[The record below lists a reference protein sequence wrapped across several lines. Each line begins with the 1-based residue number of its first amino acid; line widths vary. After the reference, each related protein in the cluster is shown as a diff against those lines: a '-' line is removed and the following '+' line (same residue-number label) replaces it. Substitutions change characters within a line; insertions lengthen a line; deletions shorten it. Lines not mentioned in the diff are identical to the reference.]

1 MDKSTNQTTDNS
13 PTQQAYSELEN
24 AYLHFNDRLFN
35 GELPHCLMVLQRRVK
50 TMGYVSINRWINR
63 DGAKVHELAINPEY
77 FLGSSIEEVFQTMV
91 HEQCHVWQH
100 TFGNP
105 GRRGYHNREW
115 SKKMESIGLIP
126 SNTGW
131 PGGKRTGEE
140 MDDFIL
146 SGGAFHQAAKE
157 LLADGFWLTWVD
169 RMTANT
175 TVRPLKVFTEAQIAN
190 AEKDE
195 GDESFTPPSITYSD
209 ETTLRSDE
217 CLNSAEDEA
226 GHEIPS
232 EVVTGNFTHNDTV
245 VLLPLAAKIKKPP
258 TRIKYRCDCNN
269 QVWGKPNLQI
279 ICGECALPFV
289 SVDPE

>member
-1 MDKSTNQTTDNS
+1 MTKSTNQTSTHS
-13 PTQQAYSELEN
+13 PTQQAYSELEK
-24 AYLHFNDRLFN
+24 AYIHFNDRLFN
-35 GELPHCLMVLQRRVK
+35 GKLPHCLIVLQRRVK
-50 TMGYVSINRWINR
+50 TMGYVSIDRWISR
-63 DGAKVHELAINPEY
+63 EGDKVHELAINPEY

-146 SGGAFHQAAKE
+146 SDGAFHQAAKE
-157 LLADGFWLTWVD
+157 LLAKGFWLTWVD

-175 TVRPLKVFTEAQIAN
+175 TVRPLKVFTQAQIAE
-190 AEKDE
+190 AESEEDGE
-195 GDESFTPPSITYSD
+195 TFTPPSMTYSD
-209 ETTLRSDE
+209 ETTLLSNE
-217 CLNSAEDEA
+217 CVTSSAEDDDE
-226 GHEIPS
+226 ES
-232 EVVTGNFTHNDTV
+232 SSVVVTCDFGQNEATV
-245 VLLPLAAKIKKPP
+245 FLPVAAKIKKPP
-258 TRIKYRCDCNN
+258 TRTKYRCGCDNL
-269 QVWGKPNLQI
+269 VWGRPNLKI
-279 ICGECALPFV
+279 VCAECTQPFV